1 MPVRCTNIS
10 YDPALAYKLQN
21 RHHNSPK
28 RGHGMTKH
36 TTSISRLTA
45 CLVGAYAL
53 AGLTATAQ
61 TADFERPIGFGFGE
75 EQRPFEPGTR
85 DINGNRLIVDGRI
98 ITGDDLSSFSTNSLA
113 SGGQSLSGA
122 GFFNQP
128 QGQTSAIG
136 NQLNVITEGSF
147 NTVIVNSNQ
156 TNNGDQTAILNGELD
171 LND

>member
-1 MPVRCTNIS
+1 
-10 YDPALAYKLQN
+10 
-21 RHHNSPK
+21 
-28 RGHGMTKH
+28 MTKH
-36 TTSISRLTA
+36 TILSTRLATLFISATA
-45 CLVGAYAL
+45 VIGFS
-53 AGLTATAQ
+53 ATAQ
-61 TADFERPIGFGFGE
+61 TSDFERPIGFGFGE
-75 EQRPFEPGTR
+75 ENRPFDPGTR
-85 DINGNRLIVDGRI
+85 DANGNRLIVDGRI

>member
-1 MPVRCTNIS
+1 
-10 YDPALAYKLQN
+10 
-21 RHHNSPK
+21 
-28 RGHGMTKH
+28 MTKL
-36 TTSISRLTA
+36 TPLSTRLATLLIGATA
-45 CLVGAYAL
+45 
-53 AGLTATAQ
+53 LTGFSATAQ
-61 TADFERPIGFGFGE
+61 TSDFERPIGFGFGE
-75 EQRPFEPGTR
+75 ENRPFEPGTR
-85 DINGNRLIVDGRI
+85 DVNGNRLIVDGRI

>member
-1 MPVRCTNIS
+1 
-10 YDPALAYKLQN
+10 
-21 RHHNSPK
+21 
-28 RGHGMTKH
+28 MTKK
-36 TTSISRLTA
+36 TAPTLRLATF
-45 CLVGAYAL
+45 LVSAVAF
-53 AGLTATAQ
+53 AGSTATAQ

-75 EQRPFEPGTR
+75 ENRPFEPGTR

-98 ITGDDLSSFSTNSLA
+98 ITGDDLSSFSTSSLA
-113 SGGQSLSGA
+113 GQGQSLSGA

>member
-1 MPVRCTNIS
+1 
-10 YDPALAYKLQN
+10 
-21 RHHNSPK
+21 
-28 RGHGMTKH
+28 MTKH
-36 TTSISRLTA
+36 TFTSTRLAA
-45 CLVGAYAL
+45 CLLSACAL

-75 EQRPFEPGTR
+75 EQRPFQPGTR

-113 SGGQSLSGA
+113 SGGQSLTGA
-122 GFFNQP
+122 GFYNQP

-147 NTVIVNSNQ
+147 NTIIINSEQ
-156 TNNGDQTAILNGELD
+156 TNNGDQTAVLNGELD

>member
-1 MPVRCTNIS
+1 
-10 YDPALAYKLQN
+10 
-21 RHHNSPK
+21 
-28 RGHGMTKH
+28 MTK
-36 TTSISRLTA
+36 RNLTPQGLAAYLLGA
-45 CLVGAYAL
+45 CMLVGS
-53 AGLTATAQ
+53 TASAQ

-85 DINGNRLIVDGRI
+85 DRNGNRLIVDGRI
-98 ITGDDLSSFSTNSLA
+98 VTGDDLSSFSTNSLA

-147 NTVIVNSNQ
+147 NTVIIDSNQ